1 MTGYMMLNRVKVLEI
16 YEDHLKKLLK
26 EQERTKGLDFFGMAF
41 KVDSIKYIISL
52 IEKDIKGTDE
62 VKHELYE

>member
-26 EQERTKGLDFFGMAF
+26 EQERTKGSDFFGMAF
-41 KVDSIKYIISL
+41 KIDSIKYIISL
-52 IEKDIKGTDE
+52 IEKDIKETDE
-62 VKHELYE
+62 V